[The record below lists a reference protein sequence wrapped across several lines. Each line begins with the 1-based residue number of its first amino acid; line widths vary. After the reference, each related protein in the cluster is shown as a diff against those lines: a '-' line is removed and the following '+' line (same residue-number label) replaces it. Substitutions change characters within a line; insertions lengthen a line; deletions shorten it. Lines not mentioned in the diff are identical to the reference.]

1 MTNNII
7 NIRTHNTI
15 VESKDKITETLSKYT
30 EKVINENKSV
40 TYTEIPTT
48 YFLEN
53 DKWHLD
59 FFGDIEQFKQQVKN
73 YKYSNKN
80 ISFPFNNENINKEMK
95 FIVYTKLF
103 SDEWGLQTVL
113 IGQIVND
120 NITMNRKWKIK
131 MYKNDH

>member
-40 TYTEIPTT
+40 TYIEIPTT

-73 YKYSNKN
+73 YKYWNKN

-113 IGQIVND
+113 IGQMQFI
-120 NITMNRKWKIK
+120 
-131 MYKNDH
+131 